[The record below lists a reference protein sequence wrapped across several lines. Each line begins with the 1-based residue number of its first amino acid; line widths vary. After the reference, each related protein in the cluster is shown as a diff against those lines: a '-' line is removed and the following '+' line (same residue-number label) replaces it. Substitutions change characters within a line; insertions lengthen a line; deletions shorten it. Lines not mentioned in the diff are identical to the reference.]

1 MKLKAATQL
10 ETPLFDTLLKHVD
23 TNPIAF
29 HIPGHKGGKG
39 MDPAFRDFIGENAL
53 KIDLIN
59 IAPLDDLHHPKAAIA
74 EAERL
79 AADAFRADETFFSVQ
94 GTSSAIMAMIM
105 GVVGPNEKII
115 VPRNVHKSVMSA
127 LVLTGAHPVFIHPE
141 FDETYGIAHG
151 ITASA
156 VERALELHPDTKAV
170 LVINPTYFGVAGDL
184 ERIVAVAHAQ
194 DVPVLVDEAH
204 GVHLPFHDEL
214 PLSAMQAG
222 ADVAATSVHKLGGS
236 MTGSSILNVRRGL
249 VSPERIHAML
259 SMITTTS
266 TSYLLLASL
275 DAARRQLATKGEA
288 MNNRALSLART
299 ARSAINNMPHL
310 SVYGHAELHSEST
323 YALDETKVLVSVREL
338 GITGFEI
345 EKYLREKHQIEVE
358 MSDLLNVLF
367 IVTSADDES
376 TIQALIDAMRDVVS
390 VYNTSDNDSLSI
402 MLPEIPPLA
411 LSPRDAFYEETETIP
426 LENAVGRISAEF
438 IMVYPPGIPIII
450 PGELITAS
458 TLEYIVANIEAG
470 LPVQGL
476 EDESL
481 QMIKVIQQTKAIR

>member
-1 MKLKAATQL
+1 
-10 ETPLFDTLLKHVD
+10 
-23 TNPIAF
+23 
-29 HIPGHKGGKG
+29 
-39 MDPAFRDFIGENAL
+39 
-53 KIDLIN
+53 
-59 IAPLDDLHHPKAAIA
+59 
-74 EAERL
+74 
-79 AADAFRADETFFSVQ
+79 
-94 GTSSAIMAMIM
+94 
-105 GVVGPNEKII
+105 
-115 VPRNVHKSVMSA
+115 
-127 LVLTGAHPVFIHPE
+127 
-141 FDETYGIAHG
+141 
-151 ITASA
+151 
-156 VERALELHPDTKAV
+156 
-170 LVINPTYFGVAGDL
+170 
-184 ERIVAVAHAQ
+184 
-194 DVPVLVDEAH
+194 
-204 GVHLPFHDEL
+204 
-214 PLSAMQAG
+214 
-222 ADVAATSVHKLGGS
+222 
-236 MTGSSILNVRRGL
+236 
-249 VSPERIHAML
+249 
-259 SMITTTS
+259 
-266 TSYLLLASL
+266 
-275 DAARRQLATKGEA
+275 
-288 MNNRALSLART
+288 
-299 ARSAINNMPHL
+299 MPHL

>member
-1 MKLKAATQL
+1 MKIKELTQL
-10 ETPLFDTLLKHVD
+10 DTPIFDTLKAHVD
-23 TNPIAF
+23 NEPIAF
-29 HIPGHKGGKG
+29 HIPGHKAGKG
-39 MDPAFRDFIGENAL
+39 MDEAFRNYIGENAL

-74 EAERL
+74 QAEKL
-79 AADAFRADETFFSVQ
+79 AAEAFHADATFFSVQ

-127 LVLTGAHPVFIHPE
+127 LILTGAHPVFIHPE

-156 VERALELHPDTKAV
+156 VERALDLHPDTKAV

-184 ERIVAVAHAQ
+184 ERIVDVAHARQ
-194 DVPVLVDEAH
+194 VPVLVDEAH
-204 GVHLPFHDEL
+204 GVHLAFHDEL

-236 MTGSSILNVRRGL
+236 LTGSSVVNVRRGL

-275 DAARRQLATKGEA
+275 DAARRRLATQGKE
-288 MNNRALSLART
+288 RLEQALELSRYART
-299 ARSAINNMPHL
+299 ELQKLPFL
-310 SVYGHAELHSEST
+310 SVYGHEELHSEST
-323 YALDETKVLVSVREL
+323 YALDETKLLVSVRSL
-338 GITGFEI
+338 GVTGFDV
-345 EKYLREKHQIEVE
+345 EKYLRETHNIEVE
-358 MSDLLNVLF
+358 MSDLSNVLF
-367 IVTSADDES
+367 IITSADDAYS
-376 TIQALIDAMRDVVS
+376 INALIEAMKDVVNRFRHEAKP
-390 VYNTSDNDSLSI
+390 YDGLL
-402 MLPEIPPLA
+402 LPDIPPLA
-411 LSPRDAFYEETETIP
+411 LSPRDAFYEETEVIN
-426 LENAVGRISAEF
+426 LRDAIGRISAEF
-438 IMVYPPGIPIII
+438 LMVYPPGIPIII
-450 PGELITAS
+450 PGELITES
-458 TLEYIVANIEAG
+458 SLTYVLANIEAG

-476 EDESL
+476 QDESL
-481 QMIKVIQQTKAIR
+481 TTIRVIQQTKAIR